1 MIEQP
6 ETRLCRSGTF
16 VVAYRVTGEDNPVGF
31 AALTSCAEA
40 AS

>member
-6 ETRLCRSGTF
+6 ETRLCRSGAF
-16 VVAYRVTGEDNPVGF
+16 VIAYQVTGDENPVGS
-31 AALTSCAEA
+31 APLTSCAEA